1 MSSVSSVPDSLFLHS
16 FGLFLIP
23 CYLSHLFSLVLLCV
37 CGLLRV
43 CGITL
48 TLFVMVYPL
57 ICVTRSTRGELPLPL
72 HVFVPLLSRFTS
84 AFVINPRIRYYNF
97 YFKQLFTKV
106 FLNFSITDILTQI
119 IICCW
124 RAGEGWGVPR
134 IVGYLAAPSASTPWM
149 PASPPS
155 QSLSAKTTPGAECP
169 LLNHCLSPLC
179 FCCTLQHVGSWFP
192 SEGSSL
198 CPP

>member
-1 MSSVSSVPDSLFLHS
+1 MLSLAF
-16 FGLFLIP
+16 
-23 CYLSHLFSLVLLCV
+23 VLTGSTLCV
-37 CGLLRV
+37 WFASGLWYNLDLVRYGPSSHMCNKKHTWRTSTPSPRLRAV
-43 CGITL
+43 IVTL
-48 TLFVMVYPL
+48 YLCCF
-57 ICVTRSTRGELPLPL
+57 
-72 HVFVPLLSRFTS
+72 
-84 AFVINPRIRYYNF
+84 INPRIRYYNF
-97 YFKQLFTKV
+97 YFKQLFPKV

-179 FCCTLQHVGSWFP
+179 LCCTLQHVGSWFP